1 MAPCMCAKLFV
12 GSRRVKPCP
21 RAEVN
26 GGEEGEEEEEEFIQ
40 NRTRAGR
47 DSKRGEEEGE
57 ERREKSRAQ
66 SEHRAQSIE
75 FT

>member
-1 MAPCMCAKLFV
+1 MCAKLFV

-40 NRTRAGR
+40 NRTRAGKLESSLHAS
-47 DSKRGEEEGE
+47 DELES
-57 ERREKSRAQ
+57 S
-66 SEHRAQSIE
+66 
-75 FT
+75 